1 MKSNFFALLLI
12 VTTTSLL
19 ACSDKAKSS
28 AADNAESAAAS
39 PAASA
44 AAVSNTANSLPPMSK
59 ERLQYLWDNCDYID
73 FVFFDLD
80 FSMSQEEKSAIQGTL
95 TGIAANAP
103 TLNPSCKPIG
113 RVFFQVAGKNV
124 EEADLVMGQ
133 GCIYYI
139 FQENGKPA
147 YANLLT
153 ERGFKFYQDVFTQV
167 LGQ

>member
-1 MKSNFFALLLI
+1 MKSKFFALLLI

-19 ACSDKAKSS
+19 ACSDKAKPSETGS
-28 AADNAESAAAS
+28 TEGTASTAA
-39 PAASA
+39 PAAT
-44 AAVSNTANSLPPMSK
+44 VSNNAGSLPPMPK
-59 ERLQYLWDNCDYID
+59 ERLQNLWDNCDYID

-80 FSMSQEEKSAIQGTL
+80 FSMSQEEKSAIQGTVA
-95 TGIAANAP
+95 GIGANAP
-103 TLNPSCKPIG
+103 TLNPACKPIG

-133 GCIYYI
+133 GCVYYI
-139 FQENGKPA
+139 FQENNKPA

>member
-1 MKSNFFALLLI
+1 MKSKFFALLLI

-19 ACSDKAKSS
+19 ACSDKAKPSETGS
-28 AADNAESAAAS
+28 TEGAAGTAA
-39 PAASA
+39 PAAT
-44 AAVSNTANSLPPMSK
+44 VSNNAGSLPPMPK
-59 ERLQYLWDNCDYID
+59 ERLQNLWDNCDYID

-80 FSMSQEEKSAIQGTL
+80 FSMSQEEKSAIQGTVA
-95 TGIAANAP
+95 GIGANAP
-103 TLNPSCKPIG
+103 TLNPACKPIG

-133 GCIYYI
+133 GCVYYI